1 MTDNRTQFEV
11 ATDWYYQLKQANI
24 TTEEIQLW
32 QEWLA
37 QDKGN
42 AEAFKKVEELMCLTS
57 SIEEISWPDDRE
69 LIDDGYDGEVSVKEH
84 LKNKKSRFSIIKSY
98 MKNIDVNFNITT
110 RKPIFL
116 YFSFLL
122 SFILIADLVHCGL
135 GFDHM
140 NSEVVYQSDKG
151 VNLPIV
157 LDDGSEITLG
167 ADSKITVTYTDKN
180 RHILLNY
187 GEAYFDVA
195 KDPLRPF
202 TVDSGN
208 RSVTALG
215 TEFNI
220 SQQSIRSVVS
230 VTEGKVI
237 VEPESEKYIAR
248 MTTNLFYKKLET
260 DTFLEAGQ
268 RISYDEKTITTV
280 DSVDVDAHSSWRNG
294 TLKYINESLGFV
306 IEDINRYS
314 KTPIIV
320 NDNRI
325 LNLRYSGTIF
335 VNGIN
340 GWIDSLPHI
349 YPIKVD
355 KNNNEF
361 NINYNL
367 KT

>member
-1 MTDNRTQFEV
+1 MTNNRTHFEI
-11 ATDWYYQLKQANI
+11 ATDWYYQIQQPNI
-24 TTEEIQLW
+24 TTEEIQRW

-37 QDKGN
+37 EDKKN

-57 SIEEISWPDDRE
+57 SIEDISWPDDRE
-69 LIDDGYDGEVSVKEH
+69 LLDDNYDGEISVGDH
-84 LKNKKSRFSIIKSY
+84 LKRSKIRFSKIKSY
-98 MKNIDVNFNITT
+98 LKSIDLNFKFSTQ
-110 RKPIFL
+110 RPSYMF
-116 YFSFLL
+116 FSFLL
-122 SFILIADLVHCGL
+122 SFILIADYIHCGL
-135 GFDHM
+135 GFNHM
-140 NSEVVYQSDKG
+140 SDDIVYQSDKG

-157 LDDGSEITLG
+157 LNDNSKITLG
-167 ADSKITVTYTDKN
+167 ADSKITVTYTDTN

-195 KDPLRPF
+195 KDPHRPF

-220 SQQSIRSVVS
+220 SRQSVRSVVT

-237 VEPESEKYIAR
+237 VEPESEKYIAK
-248 MTTNLFYKKLET
+248 MTSNLFYKKLKT
-260 DTFLEAGQ
+260 DALLEAGQ
-268 RISYDEKTITTV
+268 RISYDEKTITPV

-294 TLKYINESLGFV
+294 TLKYIDESLGFV

-320 NDNRI
+320 KDTRI
-325 LNLRYSGTIF
+325 LQLRYSGTIF
-335 VNGIN
+335 VDGIN
-340 GWIDSLPHI
+340 GWIDTLPFI
-349 YPIKVD
+349 YPVKVEES
-355 KNNNEF
+355 NNKF

-367 KT
+367 NT